1 MPQIPHILSRLRT
14 LSTLHSAAGEF
25 QDTLRE
31 LEQEQQKVR
40 GGLLELQS
48 AVEKIERSLEENRA
62 VVKENVAGLDARV
75 NQLLAKVEE
84 IRRDQA

>member
-1 MPQIPHILSRLRT
+1 LPQIPHILSRLRT